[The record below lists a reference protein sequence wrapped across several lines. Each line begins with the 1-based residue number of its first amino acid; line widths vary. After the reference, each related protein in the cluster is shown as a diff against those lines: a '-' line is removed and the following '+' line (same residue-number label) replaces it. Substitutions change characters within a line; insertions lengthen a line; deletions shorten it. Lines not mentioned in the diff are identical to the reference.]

1 MATET
6 SCPTD
11 GTSIRFSSRLC
22 ESVSMKQGSFDL
34 SSLMNRRILV
44 MLPLGFVSGLPL
56 ALTSGTLQAWLTVEG
71 VDLKTIGIFTM
82 VGLPYTL
89 KFLWAPVMDRVVPPW
104 LGRRRGWMVVTQ
116 LCVAISLMLM
126 AATNPKIHP
135 GWLAAYA
142 VLVAFL
148 SASLDIVFDAYRTD
162 TLQAHERG
170 LGAAVW
176 VNGYRVA
183 LLVAGAGALM
193 LADSI
198 GWQATYLVMAA
209 LMLAGVATIFVS
221 PEPSVV
227 ADAPKSLKE
236 AVGAPLAE
244 FFSRSHALGF
254 LAVIV
259 LYKLGDAFA
268 SALQTAFLIG
278 GLGFSATEVG
288 AVKGLGI
295 FATLLGAFVGGLLM
309 TRSGLVRSLLIFGV
323 LQAVSNLGFVVLALA
338 GKNSMVLTAAVVIEN
353 VTGGMGTAAFV
364 ALVMSLCDPRYTAT
378 QFALLSSLE
387 ALGRVF
393 AGRPSADLVSLV
405 GWTQFFVLTVVVALP
420 GLWAVWRIRHSI
432 EPEQKAV
439 AYPAVVEPAASPV
452 SK

>member
-1 MATET
+1 
-6 SCPTD
+6 
-11 GTSIRFSSRLC
+11 
-22 ESVSMKQGSFDL
+22 MKQGAFDL
-34 SSLMNRRILV
+34 AGLMNRRIFV

-71 VDLKTIGIFTM
+71 VDLKTIGIFTL

-104 LGRRRGWMVVTQ
+104 LGRRRGWMVLTQ
-116 LCVAISLMLM
+116 LCVAIALGLM
-126 AATNPKIHP
+126 ALTNPKIHP

-142 VLVAFL
+142 LLVAFL
-148 SASLDIVFDAYRTD
+148 AASLDIVFDAYRTD
-162 TLQAHERG
+162 TLHSHERG

-176 VNGYRVA
+176 VNGYRIA
-183 LLVAGAGALM
+183 LLASGAGALA
-193 LADSI
+193 LADYV
-198 GWQATYLVMAA
+198 GWQMTYLAMAA
-209 LMLAGVATIFVS
+209 VMVAGVGIVLIS
-221 PEPSVV
+221 PDPTF
-227 ADAPKSLKE
+227 AANAPKSLKE
-236 AVGAPLAE
+236 AVGAPLVE
-244 FFSRSHALGF
+244 FFSRPTAWGF

-309 TRSGLVRSLLIFGV
+309 TRSGLLRSLLIFGV
-323 LQAVSNLGFVVLALA
+323 LQAVSNLGFVALALL
-338 GKNSMVLTAAVVIEN
+338 GKSSGMLTAAVVIEN

-393 AGRPSADLVSLV
+393 AGRPSADVVALV

-432 EPEQKAV
+432 EPEQKA
-439 AYPAVVEPAASPV
+439 AVQSVIQPAASPT
-452 SK
+452 SN

>member
-1 MATET
+1 
-6 SCPTD
+6 
-11 GTSIRFSSRLC
+11 
-22 ESVSMKQGSFDL
+22 MKQGFFDFAGL
-34 SSLMNRRILV
+34 VNRRIVV

-71 VDLKTIGIFTM
+71 VDLKTIGIFTL

-89 KFLWAPVMDRVVPPW
+89 KFLWAPIMDHVIPPW
-104 LGRRRGWMVVTQ
+104 LGRRRGWMILTQ
-116 LCVAISLMLM
+116 LCVAIGLVLM
-126 AATNPKIHP
+126 AVTNPKMHP

-142 VLVAFL
+142 LLVAFMA
-148 SASLDIVFDAYRTD
+148 ASLDIVFDAYRTE
-162 TLQAHERG
+162 TLHSHERG
-170 LGAAVW
+170 LGVAVW
-176 VNGYRVA
+176 VNGYRIA
-183 LLVAGAGALM
+183 LLAAGAGALV
-193 LADSI
+193 LADYV
-198 GWQATYLVMAA
+198 GWQMTY
-209 LMLAGVATIFVS
+209 LMLAAVMAMGVGIVLVS
-221 PEPSVV
+221 PDPTLAGE
-227 ADAPKSLKE
+227 APKSLKE

-244 FFSRSHALGF
+244 FFSRPTALGF

-288 AVKGLGI
+288 AVKGLGV

-323 LQAVSNLGFVVLALA
+323 LQAVSNLGFVLLALV
-338 GKNSMVLTAAVVIEN
+338 GKNASVLTAAVVIEN

-364 ALVMSLCDPRYTAT
+364 ALVMSLCDLRYTAT

-393 AGRPSADLVSLV
+393 AGRPSADVVTLI
-405 GWTQFFVLTVVVALP
+405 GWTQFFILTVVVALP
-420 GLWAVWRIRHSI
+420 GLWAIWRIRHSI
-432 EPEQKAV
+432 EPERKNSAHV
-439 AYPAVVEPAASPV
+439 PALKPAVSPASE
-452 SK
+452 

>member
-1 MATET
+1 
-6 SCPTD
+6 
-11 GTSIRFSSRLC
+11 
-22 ESVSMKQGSFDL
+22 MKQSFFDFAGL
-34 SSLMNRRILV
+34 VNRRIVV

-71 VDLKTIGIFTM
+71 VDLKTIGIFTL

-89 KFLWAPVMDRVVPPW
+89 KFLWAPIMDHVIPPW
-104 LGRRRGWMVVTQ
+104 LGRRRGWMILTQ
-116 LCVAISLMLM
+116 LCVAIGLVLM
-126 AATNPKIHP
+126 AVTNPKMHP

-142 VLVAFL
+142 LLVAFL
-148 SASLDIVFDAYRTD
+148 AASLDIVFDAYRTE
-162 TLQAHERG
+162 TLHSQERG
-170 LGAAVW
+170 LGVAVW

-183 LLVAGAGALM
+183 LLASGAGALV

-198 GWQATYLVMAA
+198 GWQMTY
-209 LMLAGVATIFVS
+209 LMLAAVVAMGVGIVLVS
-221 PEPSVV
+221 PDPTLAGE
-227 ADAPKSLKE
+227 APKSLKE

-244 FFSRSHALGF
+244 FFSRPTAWGF

-278 GLGFSATEVG
+278 GLGFSATDVG
-288 AVKGLGI
+288 AVKGLGV

-323 LQAVSNLGFVVLALA
+323 LQAVSNLGFVILALV
-338 GKNSMVLTAAVVIEN
+338 GKNASVLTAAVVIEN

-364 ALVMSLCDPRYTAT
+364 ALVMSLCDLRYTAT

-393 AGRPSADLVSLV
+393 AGRPSADVVTLI
-405 GWTQFFVLTVVVALP
+405 GWTQFFILTVVVALP
-420 GLWAVWRIRHSI
+420 GLWAIWRIRHSI
-432 EPEQKAV
+432 EPERKDNAHV
-439 AYPAVVEPAASPV
+439 PALKPAVSPASE
-452 SK
+452 

>member
-1 MATET
+1 
-6 SCPTD
+6 
-11 GTSIRFSSRLC
+11 
-22 ESVSMKQGSFDL
+22 MKQDSFDL
-34 SSLMNRRILV
+34 ASLMNRRILV

-71 VDLKTIGIFTM
+71 IDLKTIGIFTL

-104 LGRRRGWMVVTQ
+104 LGRRRGWMVLTQ
-116 LCVAISLMLM
+116 LCVAVGLGLM
-126 AATNPKIHP
+126 AMTNPTLHP

-148 SASLDIVFDAYRTD
+148 AASLDIVFDAYRTD
-162 TLQAHERG
+162 TLHSHERG

-176 VNGYRVA
+176 VNGYRIA
-183 LLVAGAGALM
+183 LLASGAGALA
-193 LADSI
+193 LADYV
-198 GWQATYLVMAA
+198 GWQMTYLALAA
-209 LMLAGVATIFVS
+209 IMVVGVVITLVS
-221 PEPSVV
+221 PDPTVV
-227 ADAPKSLKE
+227 ANAPRSLKE

-244 FFSRSHALGF
+244 FFSRPTALGF
-254 LAVIV
+254 LAVII

-288 AVKGLGI
+288 AAKGLGI

-323 LQAVSNLGFVVLALA
+323 LQAVSNLGFVALALA
-338 GKNSMVLTAAVVIEN
+338 GKNSMVLTAAVVLEN

-393 AGRPSADLVSLV
+393 AGRPSADIVGVV

-420 GLWAVWRIRHSI
+420 GLWAVWRIRRSL
-432 EPEQKAV
+432 EPEQNGV
-439 AYPAVVEPAASPV
+439 AQPSALEPAASPI

>member
-1 MATET
+1 MTR
-6 SCPTD
+6 
-11 GTSIRFSSRLC
+11 GSSTFAEL
-22 ESVSMKQGSFDL
+22 L
-34 SSLMNRRILV
+34 NRRLIV
-44 MLPLGFVSGLPL
+44 MLPLGFLSGLPL

-71 VDLKTIGIFTM
+71 VDLKTIGIFTL

-104 LGRRRGWMVVTQ
+104 LGRRRGWMVLTQ
-116 LCVAISLMLM
+116 LCVAVALGLM
-126 AATNPKIHP
+126 ALTNPKLHP
-135 GWLAAYA
+135 GWLAVYA

-148 SASLDIVFDAYRTD
+148 AASLDIVFDAYRTD
-162 TLQAHERG
+162 TLQPHERG

-183 LLVAGAGALM
+183 LLASGAGALA
-193 LADSI
+193 LADYV
-198 GWQATYLVMAA
+198 GWQMTYLAMAA
-209 LMLAGVATIFVS
+209 IMVVGVGIVLLS
-221 PEPSVV
+221 PDSTLV
-227 ADAPKSLKE
+227 AAAPKSLKE

-244 FFSRSHALGF
+244 FFSRPTALGF

-278 GLGFSATEVG
+278 GLGFSSTEVG
-288 AVKGLGI
+288 AAKGLGI
-295 FATLLGAFVGGLLM
+295 FATLIGAFIGGLLM

-323 LQAVSNLGFVVLALA
+323 LQAVSNLGFVVLAVI
-338 GKNSMVLTAAVVIEN
+338 GKNAGALTAAVVIEN

-364 ALVMSLCDPRYTAT
+364 ALVMSLCDARYTAT

-393 AGRPSADLVSLV
+393 VGRPSADLVEV
-405 GWTQFFVLTVVVALP
+405 MGWTQFYALTAVAALP
-420 GLWAVWRIRHSI
+420 GLWAVWRIRRSM
-432 EPEQKAV
+432 EPDQKAV
-439 AYPAVVEPAASPV
+439 GQTSVAESATSPLAD
-452 SK
+452 

>member
-1 MATET
+1 
-6 SCPTD
+6 
-11 GTSIRFSSRLC
+11 
-22 ESVSMKQGSFDL
+22 MKQGSFDL
-34 SSLMNRRILV
+34 AALMNRRILV
-44 MLPLGFVSGLPL
+44 MLPLGFASGLPL

-89 KFLWAPVMDRVVPPW
+89 KFLWAPLMDRIVPPW
-104 LGRRRGWMVVTQ
+104 LGRRRGWMVLTQ
-116 LCVAISLMLM
+116 LCVAIGLVLM
-126 AATNPKIHP
+126 AATNPTLHP

-148 SASLDIVFDAYRTD
+148 AASLDIVFDAYRTD
-162 TLQAHERG
+162 TLHPHERG

-176 VNGYRVA
+176 VNGYRIA
-183 LLVAGAGALM
+183 LLASGAGALVLADYVGWQMTYVM
-193 LADSI
+193 LA
-198 GWQATYLVMAA
+198 AVMV
-209 LMLAGVATIFVS
+209 MGVGVVLVS
-221 PEPSVV
+221 PDPTVV
-227 ADAPKSLKE
+227 GEAPKSLKE
-236 AVGAPLAE
+236 AVGAPLME
-244 FFSRSHALGF
+244 FFARPTAWGF

-278 GLGFSATEVG
+278 GLGFSATDVG
-288 AVKGLGI
+288 TVKGLGV
-295 FATLLGAFVGGLLM
+295 FATLLGAFIGGLLM
-309 TRSGLVRSLLIFGV
+309 TRSGLVRSLLIFGG
-323 LQAVSNLGFVVLALA
+323 LQAVSNLGFVVLAVV
-338 GKNSMVLTAAVVIEN
+338 GKNAAVLTAAIVIEN

-393 AGRPSADLVSLV
+393 AGRPSADIVGLV

-420 GLWAVWRIRHSI
+420 GLWAVWRVRHSI
-432 EPEQKAV
+432 EPDQQGSV
-439 AYPAVVEPAASPV
+439 QTPALKPTV
-452 SK
+452 SSVSE

>member
-1 MATET
+1 M
-6 SCPTD
+6 
-11 GTSIRFSSRLC
+11 R
-22 ESVSMKQGSFDL
+22 QGSFGV

-44 MLPLGFVSGLPL
+44 MLPLGFISGLPL

-71 VDLKTIGIFTM
+71 VDLKTIGIFTL

-104 LGRRRGWMVVTQ
+104 LGRRRGWMVLTQ
-116 LCVAISLMLM
+116 FCVALALALM
-126 AATNPKIHP
+126 AVTNPKLHP

-142 VLVAFL
+142 LLVAFL
-148 SASLDIVFDAYRTD
+148 AASLDIVFDAYRTD
-162 TLQAHERG
+162 TLHPHERG
-170 LGAAVW
+170 MGAAVW
-176 VNGYRVA
+176 VNGYRIA
-183 LLVAGAGALM
+183 LLASGAGALA
-193 LADSI
+193 LADYV
-198 GWQATYLVMAA
+198 GWQMTYLALAVVMIVGVIVV
-209 LMLAGVATIFVS
+209 LAS
-221 PEPSVV
+221 PDPPVV
-227 ADAPKSLKE
+227 ANAPKSLKE
-236 AVGAPLAE
+236 AIGAPLAE
-244 FFSRSHALGF
+244 FFARPEALGF

-295 FATLLGAFVGGLLM
+295 VATLLGAFVGGLLM

-323 LQAVSNLGFVVLALA
+323 LQAISNLGFVVLALLGKHA
-338 GKNSMVLTAAVVIEN
+338 GALTAAVVIEN

-393 AGRPSADLVSLV
+393 AGRPSADIVGLV

-420 GLWAVWRIRHSI
+420 GLWAVWRIRRSI
-432 EPEQKAV
+432 EPAQPSGAHIPALK
-439 AYPAVVEPAASPV
+439 PAVSPV
-452 SK
+452 PE

>member
-1 MATET
+1 
-6 SCPTD
+6 
-11 GTSIRFSSRLC
+11 
-22 ESVSMKQGSFDL
+22 MKQGSLDL
-34 SSLMNRRILV
+34 AGLMNRRILV
-44 MLPLGFVSGLPL
+44 MLPLGFASGLPL
-56 ALTSGTLQAWLTVEG
+56 ALTSGTLQAWLTIEN
-71 VDLKTIGIFTM
+71 VDLKTIGIFTL

-89 KFLWAPVMDRVVPPW
+89 KFLWAPVMDRIVPPW
-104 LGRRRGWMVVTQ
+104 LGRRRGWMVLTQ
-116 LCVAISLMLM
+116 LCVAIGLVLM
-126 AATNPKIHP
+126 AVTNPRLHP

-148 SASLDIVFDAYRTD
+148 AASLDIVFDAYRTD
-162 TLQAHERG
+162 TLHPHERG

-176 VNGYRVA
+176 VNGYRIA
-183 LLVAGAGALM
+183 LLASGAGALV
-193 LADSI
+193 LADFV
-198 GWQATYLVMAA
+198 GWQLTYVVMAA
-209 LMLAGVATIFVS
+209 VMVAGVGIVLIS
-221 PEPSVV
+221 PNPTFV

-244 FFSRSHALGF
+244 FFARPTALGF

-309 TRSGLVRSLLIFGV
+309 TRSGLLRSLLIFGI
-323 LQAVSNLGFVVLALA
+323 LQAVSNLGFVILSVM
-338 GKNSMVLTAAVVIEN
+338 GKSSGMLTAAVVIEN

-393 AGRPSADLVSLV
+393 AGRPSADLVTLV

-420 GLWAVWRIRHSI
+420 GLWAVWRIRRSL
-432 EPEQKAV
+432 EPEQQNGAHASALK
-439 AYPAVVEPAASPV
+439 PAAFPV
-452 SK
+452 SE

>member
-1 MATET
+1 
-6 SCPTD
+6 
-11 GTSIRFSSRLC
+11 
-22 ESVSMKQGSFDL
+22 MKQGSFDL
-34 SSLMNRRILV
+34 AGLINRRILV

-71 VDLKTIGIFTM
+71 VDLKTIGIFTL

-104 LGRRRGWMVVTQ
+104 LGRRRGWMVLTQ
-116 LCVAISLMLM
+116 LCVAVGLGLM
-126 AATNPKIHP
+126 AMTNPTLHP

-148 SASLDIVFDAYRTD
+148 AASLDIVFDAYRTD
-162 TLQAHERG
+162 TLHSHERG

-176 VNGYRVA
+176 VNGYRIA
-183 LLVAGAGALM
+183 LLASGAGALA
-193 LADSI
+193 LADYV
-198 GWQATYLVMAA
+198 GWQMTYLALAVVMV
-209 LMLAGVATIFVS
+209 AGVVITLVS
-221 PEPSVV
+221 PDPTLV
-227 ADAPKSLKE
+227 ANAPKSLKE

-244 FFSRSHALGF
+244 FFSRPTAVGF

-288 AVKGLGI
+288 AAKGLGI
-295 FATLLGAFVGGLLM
+295 IATLLGAFVGGLLM

-323 LQAVSNLGFVVLALA
+323 LQAVSNLGFVALALI
-338 GKNSMVLTAAVVIEN
+338 GKSSSMLTAAIVIEN

-393 AGRPSADLVSLV
+393 AGRPSADVVALV

-420 GLWAVWRIRHSI
+420 GLWAVWRIRRSI
-432 EPEQKAV
+432 EPEQNAV
-439 AYPAVVEPAASPV
+439 TQTAMMEPAASTG
-452 SK
+452 SD

>member
-1 MATET
+1 
-6 SCPTD
+6 
-11 GTSIRFSSRLC
+11 
-22 ESVSMKQGSFDL
+22 VKQGSFDL
-34 SSLMNRRILV
+34 APLMNRRLLV

-71 VDLKTIGIFTM
+71 VDLKTIGIFTL

-89 KFLWAPVMDRVVPPW
+89 KFFWAPVMDRVVPPW
-104 LGRRRGWMVVTQ
+104 LGRRRGWMVLTQ
-116 LCVAISLMLM
+116 LCAAVALGLM
-126 AATNPKIHP
+126 AMTNPTLHP

-142 VLVAFL
+142 LLVAFL
-148 SASLDIVFDAYRTD
+148 AASLDIVFDAYRTD
-162 TLQAHERG
+162 TLHPHERG

-176 VNGYRVA
+176 VNGYRIA
-183 LLVAGAGALM
+183 LLASGAGALV
-193 LADSI
+193 LADYV
-198 GWQATYLVMAA
+198 GWQMTYLTMAA
-209 LMLAGVATIFVS
+209 IMMAGVVITLVS
-221 PEPSVV
+221 PDPTFV

-236 AVGAPLAE
+236 AVWAPLSE
-244 FFSRSHALGF
+244 FFSRPTAWGF

-259 LYKLGDAFA
+259 FYKLGDAFA

-295 FATLLGAFVGGLLM
+295 FATLVGAFTGGLLM
-309 TRSGLVRSLLIFGV
+309 TRTGLVRSLLLFGV

-338 GKNSMVLTAAVVIEN
+338 GKNSAVLTAAIVFEN

-393 AGRPSADLVSLV
+393 AGRPSADIVSLV
-405 GWTQFFVLTVVVALP
+405 GWTEFFVLTVVVALP

-432 EPEQKAV
+432 EPEQKAAALAPV
-439 AYPAVVEPAASPV
+439 MEPAVSPFGTDYED
-452 SK
+452 SRRWRKRT